1 MKTSWNNPRTIER
14 FLSGALGTGEALLF
28 RARLLTDP
36 DLRITVAQQ
45 KKAYALVQQYGRQQM
60 KSRLEAIH
68 QSLFRDPGKKGFQ
81 QQVQQYFTKP

>member
-1 MKTSWNNPRTIER
+1 MKTSWNNPRAIER
-14 FLSGALGTGEALLF
+14 FLSGALSTGESLLF

-60 KSRLEAIH
+60 KTRLEAIH
-68 QSLFRDPGKKGFQ
+68 QSLFRDPEKKGYQ
-81 QQVQQYFTKP
+81 QEVLQYFTKH